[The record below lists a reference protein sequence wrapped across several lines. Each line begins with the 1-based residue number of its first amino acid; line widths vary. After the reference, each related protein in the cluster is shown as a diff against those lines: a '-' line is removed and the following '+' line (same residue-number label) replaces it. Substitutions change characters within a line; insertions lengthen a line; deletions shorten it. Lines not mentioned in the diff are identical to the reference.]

1 MFVGTSVTPLPET
14 RLVTVR
20 VRLGSAQ
27 LAHDVALAL
36 AEEYI
41 AYDIDHRTTAAREAV
56 DWIAGQI
63 GQQRAEVAT
72 AEAAVVAYRTAH
84 PDVPLSDDTMVAEQ
98 GLVELQED
106 VNEAT
111 TVRIARRAA
120 YRQVTDAAG
129 DPARLVRLPALT
141 AEPVLQNAV
150 GEVERLRAAEQ
161 RLAEAFGD
169 LHPELVRARADVR
182 TAEARL
188 GERIA
193 DLVAGLQRRR
203 RERRSRAPLRRSGVR
218 TSGSRGHNGRRSAR
232 ARPRRG
238 LPVPLRLRF
247 GVLSTPDAAAP
258 GGSAGG
264 VGERGRRTGGDSLCG
279 RGRGSRGSYGCS
291 RTRPKSAGQTRSAG
305 SKRPVS
311 EGSRMWTSR
320 AGEPSG
326 PASMADGSSDG
337 ALQLKKPGTRSR
349 CSPERTSGAAP

>member
-1 MFVGTSVTPLPET
+1 M
-14 RLVTVR
+14 
-20 VRLGSAQ
+20 
-27 LAHDVALAL
+27 ALAL

-72 AEAAVVAYRTAH
+72 ARGPRWSPTAPPTPTCRSATTRWSPSRAWSSCRRT
-84 PDVPLSDDTMVAEQ
+84 
-98 GLVELQED
+98 

-111 TVRIARRAA
+111 TVRIARRAT

-182 TAEARL
+182 AAEARL

-203 RERRSRAPLRRSGVR
+203 RERRSRAPLR
-218 TSGSRGHNGRRSAR
+218 
-232 ARPRRG
+232 P
-238 LPVPLRLRF
+238 
-247 GVLSTPDAAAP
+247 
-258 GGSAGG
+258 
-264 VGERGRRTGGDSLCG
+264 
-279 RGRGSRGSYGCS
+279 
-291 RTRPKSAGQTRSAG
+291 
-305 SKRPVS
+305 
-311 EGSRMWTSR
+311 
-320 AGEPSG
+320 
-326 PASMADGSSDG
+326 
-337 ALQLKKPGTRSR
+337 
-349 CSPERTSGAAP
+349 

>member
-14 RLVTVR
+14 RLLTVR

-84 PDVPLSDDTMVAEQ
+84 PDVPLGDDTMVAEQ

-182 TAEARL
+182 AAEARL

-238 LPVPLRLRF
+238 LPDPCACASESCRHPTRQHQADRREVS
-247 GVLSTPDAAAP
+247 V
-258 GGSAGG
+258 SAGG
-264 VGERGRRTGGDSLCG
+264 EPAATPSAGGEEARGARTGARG
-279 RGRGSRGSYGCS
+279 RGRSRQGRRARRARRDRS
-291 RTRPKSAGQTRSAG
+291 RKGRECGPREPENPAGQRRWPTD
-305 SKRPVS
+305 RP
-311 EGSRMWTSR
+311 T
-320 AGEPSG
+320 EP
-326 PASMADGSSDG
+326 
-337 ALQLKKPGTRSR
+337 
-349 CSPERTSGAAP
+349 CS